1 MPGTSPGMTS
11 LWNRCS
17 LNEHQSR
24 SGQAPTSHFFIKLF
38 LAAPASGLPS
48 APTALGVQA
57 SALHFFMNEVL
68 AAPASALPSLPTALL
83 SQVSSAKAEPAAKV
97 ATIAARKIRFIMGVS
112 LGQNYRADWSR
123 ESWRNQAGSMRAT
136 TDVADFSIH
145 LRFRFRA
152 RAVS

>member
-1 MPGTSPGMTS
+1 
-11 LWNRCS
+11 
-17 LNEHQSR
+17 
-24 SGQAPTSHFFIKLF
+24 
-38 LAAPASGLPS
+38 
-48 APTALGVQA
+48 
-57 SALHFFMNEVL
+57 
-68 AAPASALPSLPTALL
+68 LPTALL